1 MKTIVLTGLIGS
13 GKSAVAVLL
22 RRRGVPV
29 YDSDSCAKQLY
40 ARRPALVRRMEEA
53 LGTPIR
59 TAEGKLDKRLLAA
72 AIFSDEQARE
82 KVEAL
87 VYPVLL
93 QDFKRWRGKQEGAP
107 FVVLESAVILSK
119 PLFDGLWDAVVVV
132 TAPREVRLRRVMA
145 RDGASEEAVLA
156 RMAAQDIP
164 HSSSQVLL
172 PNEGTPEALEAAVE
186 RVFFRKNGYICKL
199 LKSSEK

>member
-1 MKTIVLTGLIGS
+1 MKTVLVTGGIAS
-13 GKSAVAVLL
+13 GKSEVCRYLASK
-22 RRRGVPV
+22 GFPV
-29 YDSDSCAKQLY
+29 YDSDSRAKQLY

-53 LGTPIR
+53 LGIPIR
-59 TAEGKLDKRLLAA
+59 TSEGKLDKRLLAA
-72 AIFSDEQARE
+72 AIFSDEKARE

-87 VYPVLL
+87 VYPALL
-93 QDFKRWRGKQEGAP
+93 QDFKRWRSKQERAP

-132 TAPREVRLRRVMA
+132 TASPQVRLSRVMA

-164 HSSSQVLL
+164 KSRSHVLL
-172 PNEGTPEALEAAVE
+172 PNEGTPEALEAAVK

-199 LKSSEK
+199 LKSSEQ